1 MTDID
6 TAPTRDDMLEHAAIR
21 AHAAHYGLP
30 GRTPEWLWLWQHT
43 TTQNERA
50 RFRAS
55 SRAAVEVAEAWLDG
69 RPLS

>member
-1 MTDID
+1 MTGID
-6 TAPTRDDMLEHAAIR
+6 TSPTRDDMLEHAAIC

-30 GRTPEWLWLWQHT
+30 GRTPEWLWQHT

-55 SRAAVEVAEAWLDG
+55 SRAAVEVVEAWFDG